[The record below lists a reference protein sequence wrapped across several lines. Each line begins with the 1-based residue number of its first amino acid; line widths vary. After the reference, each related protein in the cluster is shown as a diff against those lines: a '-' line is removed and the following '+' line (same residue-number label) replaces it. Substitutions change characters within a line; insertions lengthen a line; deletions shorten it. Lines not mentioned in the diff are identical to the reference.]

1 MKYNKSHGIHQAGF
15 LLEIQWQNTW
25 YNSDLNYY
33 FFIILSCSGGNLGF
47 PIRIYYWL
55 LVSNWNLKHKICTG
69 PMSISTK
76 FAIKWFSSFRKEDEN
91 EKGSRT
97 WQQTKSDYVF
107 QQVFNFVL
115 TIEEKQCLS
124 PLKLWLWF
132 LPMTKCV
139 QYNFVIDLQQ
149 VVVVLIV

>member
-76 FAIKWFSSFRKEDEN
+76 FAIKWFSSFRKEDETM
-91 EKGSRT
+91 RT
-97 WQQTKSDYVF
+97 TTTCCKSITKLYWTH
-107 QQVFNFVL
+107 FVMGRN
-115 TIEEKQCLS
+115 QSHNLS
-124 PLKLWLWF
+124 GDRHCFSSIVRTKLKTCWN
-132 LPMTKCV
+132 T
-139 QYNFVIDLQQ
+139 
-149 VVVVLIV
+149 